1 LKKWHHHT
9 PGNSCDVFNPGV
21 ELALS
26 QTTWVCPRGF
36 FGVIIDTIRGMGFP
50 GGKVV
55 NNPLANAGDSGDPSS
70 IPRLRRSPGGGK
82 GNPLQYSCLRNPMN
96 RGAWWAIVHGNANS
110 TQLSEHSHTR
120 RFVLEGCVTPTA

>member
-1 LKKWHHHT
+1 
-9 PGNSCDVFNPGV
+9 
-21 ELALS
+21 
-26 QTTWVCPRGF
+26 
-36 FGVIIDTIRGMGFP
+36 M
-50 GGKVV
+50 V

-120 RFVLEGCVTPTA
+120 RFVLEGCAAALGSSPFTLPPPQTQGLSY